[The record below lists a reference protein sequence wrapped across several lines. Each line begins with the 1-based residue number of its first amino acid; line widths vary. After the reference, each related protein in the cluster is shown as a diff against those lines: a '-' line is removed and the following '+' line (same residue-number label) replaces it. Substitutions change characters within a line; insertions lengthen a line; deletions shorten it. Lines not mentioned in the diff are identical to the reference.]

1 MVYTYFYY
9 YYFYSG
15 SDTVPENTGN
25 LAKSISSDLN
35 EISDTTDQIISN
47 MSKKK
52 SSHIKE
58 NVVLTYPDGSIN
70 YDGILFLICYI
81 YMCICIIYIV

>member
-1 MVYTYFYY
+1 MVYIYFYY

-15 SDTVPENTGN
+15 NDAVPENTGN
-25 LAKSISSDLN
+25 LDKSISSDLN

-52 SSHIKE
+52 NSHSKE
-58 NVVLTYPDGSIN
+58 NVVPTYPDGSIN
-70 YDGILFLICYI
+70 YDGIIFLIFYL
-81 YMCICIIYIV
+81 YM